1 MRDSMDNKTR
11 RDFIASA
18 GVAAGLTAL
27 ATMFGGSKM
36 VNAQVLGLNAMGPT
50 PEQAQ
55 AFMQLP
61 DQPVVMVNLL
71 KFRDGGAGAADYGE
85 YGRNIQKILS
95 DIGAEI
101 IFSGECK
108 TTFIGGAE
116 WDRIAMVR
124 YPNSRAL
131 LQMAQSA
138 EYQAISG
145 DRTSG
150 LEGQIN
156 IAVFES

>member
-11 RDFIASA
+11 RDFIAST

-71 KFRDGGAGAADYGE
+71 KFSGAGAADYGE

>member
-1 MRDSMDNKTR
+1 M
-11 RDFIASA
+11 AST

-85 YGRNIQKILS
+85 YGRNVEKILS

-101 IFSGECK
+101 IFSGECT

-116 WDRIAMVR
+116 WDRIAMSAIQTREPCYKWPNRLNIKPLAVIAHRAWKDRLILR
-124 YPNSRAL
+124 YLNL
-131 LQMAQSA
+131 D
-138 EYQAISG
+138 SG
-145 DRTSG
+145 VCTE
-150 LEGQIN
+150 LI
-156 IAVFES
+156 

>member
-1 MRDSMDNKTR
+1 
-11 RDFIASA
+11 
-18 GVAAGLTAL
+18 
-27 ATMFGGSKM
+27 
-36 VNAQVLGLNAMGPT
+36 
-50 PEQAQ
+50 
-55 AFMQLP
+55 
-61 DQPVVMVNLL
+61 MVNLL